1 MNLPVFVLGKPCY
14 DFIMLIIEA
23 KLKGTA
29 TQYNKL
35 DEAIRT
41 GQFIRNTCLRHWEA
55 NIGVTRNDLQKLCS
69 VLAKNKEFPWAR
81 KLNSQARQ
89 AHADRAWSAI
99 QRFYENCRLGKQG
112 LKGYPKYKK
121 FSRSVEYKNSG
132 WKLSADR
139 RQITFTDGF
148 EIGTMDLWSSRDL
161 VWYVAPT
168 GAPASLTE
176 KQISRVRVIR
186 RADGYYAQFLIDWN
200 RTEEHELQGKM
211 IGIDL
216 GLKEFYT
223 ASDGNTVNNPRYLRK
238 SERRLKRLQR
248 RVSKKHIKGKKQ
260 SNRYHSSRQALAKQH
275 LKVSRQREDKAR
287 KDALALV
294 KSNDLIVY
302 EDLKIQNLVKNHH
315 LAKSISD
322 ASWYQ
327 FTQWLQYFAKVY
339 GVIVIAVPPHNTTV
353 DCSCCGAKVKKT
365 LSTRTHRCN
374 KCGTVLDRDHNAAKN
389 ILAKGFK
396 LLAQYLNSTV
406 GHTESDLKRV
416 KAQGETD
423 LWLKNGNALVLSRL
437 EELRISNCAE
447 NLPL

>member
-1 MNLPVFVLGKPCY
+1 
-14 DFIMLIIEA
+14 MLVIEA
-23 KLKGTA
+23 KLKGTQS
-29 TQYNKL
+29 QYSKL

-41 GQFIRNTCLRHWEA
+41 GQFIRNICLRYWED
-55 NIGVTRNDLQKLCS
+55 NKGVTRNDLQKLCS
-69 VLAKNKEFPWAR
+69 VLAKNRETPWTK

-99 QRFYENCRLGKQG
+99 GRFYENCRLGKPG
-112 LKGYPKYKK
+112 KKGYPKYKK

-148 EIGTMDLWSSRDL
+148 EVGTMDLWSSRDL

-186 RADGYYAQFLIDWN
+186 RADGYYAQFLVDWD
-200 RTEEHELQGKM
+200 RQEEHEFQGKM
-211 IGIDL
+211 TGIDL

-223 ASDGNTVNNPRYLRK
+223 DSDGNTVENPRYLRK
-238 SERRLKRLQR
+238 SERRLKMLQR

-260 SNRYHSSRQALAKQH
+260 SNRYHKARIALALAN

-302 EDLKIQNLVKNHH
+302 EDLKIQNMVKNHH

-327 FTQWLQYFAKVY
+327 FTQWLKYFAKVY

-365 LSTRTHRCN
+365 LSTRTH
-374 KCGTVLDRDHNAAKN
+374 KCSKCRTVLDRDHNAAKN
-389 ILAKGFK
+389 ILAKGFT
-396 LLAQYLNSTV
+396 LLAEYLNSTV
-406 GHTESDLKRV
+406 GHTESGV
-416 KAQGETD
+416 K
-423 LWLKNGNALVLSRL
+423 NSRIAG
-437 EELRISNCAE
+437 RN
-447 NLPL
+447 

>member
-1 MNLPVFVLGKPCY
+1 
-14 DFIMLIIEA
+14 MLVIEA
-23 KLKGTA
+23 KLKGTQV
-29 TQYNKL
+29 QYGKL

-41 GQFIRNTCLRHWEA
+41 GQFIRNTCLRYWED
-55 NIGVTRNDLQKLCS
+55 NKGVTRNDLQKLCA
-69 VLAKNKEFPWAR
+69 VLAKNKEFPWAK

-99 QRFYENCRLGKQG
+99 QRFYENCRLGKSG
-112 LKGYPKYKK
+112 KKGYPKYKK

-148 EIGTMDLWSSRDL
+148 EVGTMDLWSSRDL

-168 GAPASLTE
+168 GAPASLRE

-186 RADGYYAQFLIDWN
+186 RADGYYAQFLVDWD
-200 RTEEHELQGKM
+200 RREEHEFQGKM
-211 IGIDL
+211 TGIDL

-223 ASDGNTVNNPRYLRK
+223 DSDGNTVDNLRYLRK

-248 RVSKKHIKGKKQ
+248 RVSKKHVQGKKQ
-260 SNRYHSSRQALAKQH
+260 SNRYHKVRKALAKQH

-287 KDALALV
+287 KDALAVV

-302 EDLKIQNLVKNHH
+302 VRRSRCRRLDLKIRNMVKNHH

-327 FTQWLQYFAKVY
+327 FTRWLQYFAKVH
-339 GVIVIAVPPHNTTV
+339 GVIVIAVQPHNTTV
-353 DCSCCGAKVKKT
+353 DCSCCGAKLKKT
-365 LSTRTHRCN
+365 LSTRTHKCN

-396 LLAQYLNSTV
+396 LLAEYLNSTV
-406 GHTESDLKRV
+406 GHTGSDLKKV
-416 KAQGETD
+416 KAQGETN
-423 LWLKNGNALVLSRL
+423 LWLKNGDALALSWL
-437 EELRISNCAE
+437 NELRISAAE
-447 NLPL
+447 NPPL

>member
-1 MNLPVFVLGKPCY
+1 MIV
-14 DFIMLIIEA
+14 IEA
-23 KLKGTA
+23 KLKGTQS
-29 TQYNKL
+29 QYSKL

-41 GQFIRNTCLRHWEA
+41 GQFIRNTCLRHWED
-55 NIGVTRNDLQKLCS
+55 NKGVTRNDLQKLCS
-69 VLAKNKEFPWAR
+69 VLAKNKETPWTK

-89 AHADRAWSAI
+89 AHADRTWSAI
-99 QRFYENCRLGKQG
+99 QRFYENCRLGKPG
-112 LKGYPKYKK
+112 KKGYPKYKK

-148 EIGTMDLWSSRDL
+148 EVGTMDLWSSRDL

-186 RADGYYAQFLIDWN
+186 RADGYYAQFLVDWD
-200 RTEEHELQGKM
+200 RREEHEFQGKM
-211 IGIDL
+211 AGIDL

-223 ASDGNTVNNPRYLRK
+223 DSDGNTVDNPRYLRK
-238 SERRLKRLQR
+238 SERRLKMLQR
-248 RVSKKHIKGKKQ
+248 RVSKKHIKGKEQ
-260 SNRYHSSRQALAKQH
+260 SNRYDKSRKALAKQH
-275 LKVSRQREDKAR
+275 LRISRQREDKAR

-294 KSNDLIVY
+294 RSNDLIVY
-302 EDLKIQNLVKNHH
+302 EDLKIRNMVKNHH

-327 FTQWLQYFAKVY
+327 FTQWLQYFAKVH

-365 LSTRTHRCN
+365 LSTRTHRCS

-396 LLAQYLNSTV
+396 LLAEYLNSTV
-406 GHTESDLKRV
+406 GHTESGAKSSLAKRAQPLAS

-423 LWLKNGNALVLSRL
+423 LWLKNGDALALSRL
-437 EELRISNCAE
+437 DELRTKNSWESPTIFGTPN
-447 NLPL
+447 

>member
-1 MNLPVFVLGKPCY
+1 
-14 DFIMLIIEA
+14 MLVIEA
-23 KLKGTA
+23 KLKGTRS
-29 TQYNKL
+29 QYRKL

-41 GQFIRNTCLRHWEA
+41 GQFIRNTCLRHWED
-55 NIGVTRNDLQKLCS
+55 NKRVTRNDLQKLCS
-69 VLAKNKEFPWAR
+69 VLAKNKETPWTK

-99 QRFYENCRLGKQG
+99 GRFYENCRLGKPG
-112 LKGYPKYKK
+112 KKGYPKYKK

-132 WKLSADR
+132 WRLSADR

-148 EIGTMDLWSSRDL
+148 DVGTMDLWSSRDL
-161 VWYVAPT
+161 VWY
-168 GAPASLTE
+168 SE
-176 KQISRVRVIR
+176 KQISRVRVVR
-186 RADGYYAQFLIDWN
+186 RADGYYAQFLVDWD
-200 RTEEHELQGKM
+200 RLQEHEFQGKM
-211 IGIDL
+211 TGIDL

-223 ASDGNTVNNPRYLRK
+223 DSDGNTVDNPRYLRK
-238 SERRLKRLQR
+238 SERRLKMLQR
-248 RVSKKHIKGKKQ
+248 RVSKKHVKGDAGTRSSSPSKEAHPQGKKQ
-260 SNRYHSSRQALAKQH
+260 SNRYQKARTALAKQD

-302 EDLKIQNLVKNHH
+302 EDLKIRNMVKNHH

-327 FTQWLQYFAKVY
+327 FTQWLQYFAKVH

-353 DCSCCGAKVKKT
+353 DCSCCRAKVKKA

-374 KCGTVLDRDHNAAKN
+374 RCGTVLDRDHNAAKN

-396 LLAQYLNSTV
+396 LLAEYMNSTV
-406 GHTESDLKRV
+406 GHTGSGV
-416 KAQGETD
+416 KSSFIAGRNRPLAQERRRSCSK
-423 LWLKNGNALVLSRL
+423 LAR
-437 EELRISNCAE
+437 
-447 NLPL
+447 